1 MNRTRIITCLLIG
14 TLPGFSACSLTP
26 SYPTPDAPQPQQ
38 WETADANADASIAQA
53 PAAQWWLSYH
63 SDELDQLMQ
72 QALDANHELAAAVSR
87 IEQARAS
94 LRSAHSA
101 LLPSAGL
108 NASAG
113 HDRRSADGETT
124 TSENA
129 QAGVS
134 IAYELDLW
142 GANRAAATAADA
154 TLAASRY
161 NRDSVALVLQAD
173 VATAYFQLLSLRDR
187 LVIAQRNF
195 DAAQELMR
203 LVQVRFDNGAAT
215 ALDVA
220 QQRTTLL
227 GIQAQIP
234 GLQQSVNETRHALAV
249 LLGQVPQGFDVNG
262 ASLTELSL
270 PAINPGQPSAL
281 LLRRPDIRV
290 AEAQLVAANAD
301 IGAAR
306 AALLPSLDLSAS
318 ATAAGLISGGSTT
331 VASLAASLAQT
342 IFSGGRLRA
351 QIELSEAS
359 RQTMAETYIQTVL
372 TSLQEVEDSLSLL
385 TTSRTRTELLAQTAE
400 QAREAYRLARIRY
413 DAGAIDLLT
422 LLDSQ
427 RTQLSAEDSLVQAQL
442 SQLNASAQLVKA
454 LGGGWADAVGG

>member
-1 MNRTRIITCLLIG
+1 MKRTRLTAPLMFGLLPW
-14 TLPGFSACSLTP
+14 LAACSLTP
-26 SYPTPDAPQPQQ
+26 SYQMPDAKLPSY
-38 WETADANADASIAQA
+38 WETVKEGTAQVADTR
-53 PAAQWWLSYH
+53 WWLSYH

-72 QALDANHELAAAVSR
+72 QALAANHDLAAAVSR

-94 LRSAHSA
+94 LRSARSV

-108 NASAG
+108 SASAS
-113 HDRRSADGETT
+113 HDRRRADDVTT
-124 TSENA
+124 TSEDS

-142 GANRAAATAADA
+142 GANRAAAAAADA

-161 NRDSVALVLQAD
+161 SRDSVALVLQAE
-173 VATAYFQLLSLRDR
+173 VASTYFQLLSLRDR
-187 LVIAQRNF
+187 LVIAQRNL

-234 GLQQSVNETRHALAV
+234 SLQQSVNETRHALAV
-249 LLGQVPQGFDVNG
+249 LLGQVPQGFDVVG
-262 ASLTELSL
+262 ASLAELNL
-270 PAINPGQPSAL
+270 PTIDPGQPSAL
-281 LLRRPDIRV
+281 LLRRPDIRM
-290 AEAQLVAANAD
+290 AEAQLMAANAD

-318 ATAAGLISGGSTT
+318 ATATGLISGGSAT

-351 QIELSEAS
+351 QVALTEAT
-359 RQTMAETYIQTVL
+359 RQTLAETYAQTVL
-372 TSLQEVEDSLSLL
+372 TGLQEVEDSLSLL
-385 TTSRTRTELLAQTAE
+385 DTSLERTDLLAQTAE
-400 QAREAYRLARIRY
+400 QAREAYRLARVRY

-427 RTQLSAEDSLVQAQL
+427 RTQLSAEDTLVQAQL
-442 SQLNASAQLVKA
+442 TQINATAQLVKA
-454 LGGGWADAVGG
+454 LGGGWSDAVSG

>member
-1 MNRTRIITCLLIG
+1 MKPTRITVLLIG
-14 TLPGFSACSLTP
+14 SLPWLGACSLTP
-26 SYPTPDAPQPQQ
+26 SYQAPDASLPSQ
-38 WETADANADASIAQA
+38 WETAVADPGAVPAQDWWASYGNA
-53 PAAQWWLSYH
+53 
-63 SDELDQLMQ
+63 ELDQLMQ
-72 QALDANHELAAAVSR
+72 QALAANHDLAAAVSR
-87 IEQARAS
+87 IQQARAS
-94 LRSAHSA
+94 LRGAHSA

-108 NASAG
+108 NASAS
-113 HDRRSADGETT
+113 HDRRRADDVTT
-124 TSENA
+124 TSEDG

-142 GANRAAATAADA
+142 GANRATASAADA

-161 NRDSVALVLQAD
+161 SRDSVALVLQAD
-173 VATAYFQLLSLRDR
+173 VVTTYFQLLSLRDR
-187 LVIAQRNF
+187 LVIAQRNL

-234 GLQQSVNETRHALAV
+234 SLQQSVNETRHALAV
-249 LLGQVPQGFDVNG
+249 LLGQVPQGFDVAG
-262 ASLTELSL
+262 ASLTELNL
-270 PAINPGQPSAL
+270 PAIDPGQPSAL

-290 AEAQLVAANAD
+290 AEARLIAAHAD

-306 AALLPSLDLSAS
+306 AALLPSLDLSAA
-318 ATAAGLISGGSTT
+318 ATATGLISGGSAT

-351 QIELSEAS
+351 QVELTEAT
-359 RQTMAETYIQTVL
+359 RQTLAETYAQTVL

-385 TTSRTRTELLAQTAE
+385 DTSVVRTDLLAQTAE
-400 QAREAYRLARIRY
+400 QAREAYRLARVRY

-427 RTQLSAEDSLVQAQL
+427 RTQLSAEDILVQAQL
-442 SQLNASAQLVKA
+442 TQLNATAQLVKA
-454 LGGGWADAVGG
+454 LGGGWSDAASG